1 MASCAVEHALLV
13 GCAAAIR
20 FTRAGLIRSPEESEV
35 PMENEKRALVAV
47 GLSLLVL
54 LAWPY
59 LMSRWPGQQPAQT
72 PATSQPSTTPTI
84 APASPNVAP
93 ASGATPT
100 AAAATPASPPEQIT
114 TVERPGLY
122 RAQISS
128 HGATLISY
136 ELLDPK
142 YRSRDHRRLVPNK
155 AGGAPSLDRSQLEG
169 PTNLLSGYR
178 PSLQT
183 RFTSGFAMPEGA
195 AFVLAADETLPDQGR
210 RLTYVHETT
219 EYRLQKTLLFPPKAY
234 QVLVQV
240 VVQNRKS
247 QRVDYHLSVS
257 LDGFQDPSQ
266 KPGGVFSARVPQN
279 EATWGRGKKMYH
291 IDLEGL
297 QNNKAD
303 ADDLRGDIR
312 WIGIGQQYF
321 LVALALPYGGQIGDK
336 LARVGAEANGAIS
349 VSAELAEHSLNA
361 GESREYYFTAYA
373 GPKLP
378 ELLDAVSVGGQTAN
392 LGSSI
397 DYTFEVLA
405 RPMLW
410 VLRQIYDLCHN
421 WALAIVLLTLLVKL
435 LLFYPSH
442 RATVSS
448 QGMAEL
454 KPQIDALQAK
464 YPDDK
469 AALNQEMMGLYRKHR
484 INPLGGCLP
493 ILLQMPIYFA
503 LYSMLGNAVE
513 LYHVRLFWINDLT
526 AADPYFVL
534 PLVTGALIFLQSK
547 YLSPLPPTP
556 EQRTMVTMMP
566 LMFTVFTIFVPA
578 GLTVYILTNTVL
590 GMAQQVIT
598 KRILPPKKVEVAAAT
613 VVDATPP
620 GASAAGGPPRR
631 KAKATEK
638 SKG

>member
-1 MASCAVEHALLV
+1 
-13 GCAAAIR
+13 
-20 FTRAGLIRSPEESEV
+20 
-35 PMENEKRALVAV
+35 MENEKRALVAV

-59 LMSRWPGQQPAQT
+59 LMSRWPGSQPPQA
-72 PATSQPSTTPTI
+72 PASSQPSSTPAI
-84 APASPNVAP
+84 GSASPGAP
-93 ASGATPT
+93 TTGSAPQAAPPT
-100 AAAATPASPPEQIT
+100 AAPSVPSEQVT

-128 HGATLISY
+128 HGATLVSY
-136 ELLDPK
+136 ELLDAK

-155 AGGAPSLDRSQLEG
+155 AGGPPVLERSQLEA

-183 RFTSGFAMPEGA
+183 RFTSGFAMPDTA
-195 AFVLAADETLPDQGR
+195 PFTLLSDETLPDQGR
-210 RLTYVHETT
+210 RLTYAYETGD
-219 EYRLQKTLLFPPKAY
+219 YRLQKTLLFPPTSY
-234 QVLVQV
+234 QVLVQI

-279 EATWGRGKKMYH
+279 EASWGRGKKMYH
-291 IDLEGL
+291 VDLEGL

-336 LARVGAEANGAIS
+336 LARVGAEANGAIA
-349 VSAELAEHSLNA
+349 VSAELAEHSLNP

-378 ELLDAVSVGGQTAN
+378 ELLDGVSVGGQTAN

-410 VLRQIYDLCHN
+410 VLRQIYDLVHN

-448 QGMAEL
+448 QAMAEL

-464 YPDDK
+464 FPDDK
-469 AALNQEMMGLYRKHR
+469 ARLNQEMMELYRKHR

-513 LYHVRLFWINDLT
+513 LYHVRLFWISDLT

-534 PLVTGALIFLQSK
+534 PLVTGVLIFVQSK
-547 YLSPLPPTP
+547 YLSPMPATP

-598 KRILPPKKVEVAAAT
+598 KRILPPKKPVVAAA
-613 VVDATPP
+613 VVDAPAP
-620 GASAAGGPPRR
+620 NAPDAGSPPRR
-631 KAKATEK
+631 KAKATDK
-638 SKG
+638 SKA

>member
-1 MASCAVEHALLV
+1 
-13 GCAAAIR
+13 
-20 FTRAGLIRSPEESEV
+20 
-35 PMENEKRALVAV
+35 MENEKRALVAV

-59 LMSRWPGQQPAQT
+59 LMSRWPGSQPPAGQT
-72 PATSQPSTTPTI
+72 AGQTASQPSPGPAI
-84 APASPNVAP
+84 APTTGS
-93 ASGATPT
+93 PT
-100 AAAATPASPPEQIT
+100 AATAAPTAVATAAPAAAAPAVPPEQIT
-114 TVERPGLY
+114 VVEQPGLY
-122 RAQISS
+122 RAQLTS
-128 HGATLISY
+128 HGAALLSY
-136 ELLDPK
+136 ELLDSK
-142 YRSRDHRRLVPNK
+142 YRSRDHRRLVANK
-155 AGGAPSLDRSQLEG
+155 AGGPPVVERTQLEA
-169 PTNLLSGYR
+169 PTNLLAGYR
-178 PSLQT
+178 PSLTT
-183 RFTSGFAMPEGA
+183 RFTSGFAMPEVA
-195 AFVLAADETLPDQGR
+195 AFTLAADETLDDRSR
-210 RLTYVHETT
+210 RLTYVFDAPD
-219 EYRLQKTLLFPPKAY
+219 YQLRKTLLFPAKSY
-234 QVLVQV
+234 QVHMQV
-240 VVQNRKS
+240 VVQSRASK
-247 QRVDYHLSVS
+247 RVDYHLALA
-257 LDGFQDPSQ
+257 LDGFQDPTQ

-279 EATWGRGKKMYH
+279 EATWSRGKKMFH
-291 IDLEGL
+291 LGLEDL

-336 LARVGAEANGAIS
+336 LARVAADANGAIA
-349 VSAELAEHSLNA
+349 VSAELAEHSLNP
-361 GESREYYFTAYA
+361 GESREYYFTAFA

-378 ELLDAVSVGGQTAN
+378 ELLDGVAVGGQSAN
-392 LGSSI
+392 LSNAI
-397 DYTFEVLA
+397 DYTLEVLA

-448 QGMAEL
+448 QAMAEL

-464 YPDDK
+464 FGDDK
-469 AALNQEMMGLYRKHR
+469 GRLNQEMMELYRKNR

-513 LYHVRLFWINDLT
+513 LYHVRLFWISDLT

-534 PLVTGALIFLQSK
+534 PLVTGALIFVQSK
-547 YLSPLPPTP
+547 YLSPLPATP

-598 KRILPPKKVEVAAAT
+598 KRILPPKKPGLVAEII
-613 VVDATPP
+613 DAPKSAERGGSDRPGGGKNPP
-620 GASAAGGPPRR
+620 SAGRRNSPRGG
-631 KAKATEK
+631 EK